1 MTSKRKIWFSAI
13 GLIVIIVSGIT
24 AVYLMRD
31 KKESALPA
39 ATVSKSNTEQ
49 WGEAIQKNCLTCHAT
64 RSDGSIERISDVRK
78 TPEGWEDTISR
89 MQQAWGLE
97 ITPEDKAVVIK
108 ELSEKNGLAPEE
120 TEKVM
125 YWLTSNGS
133 TIEPKLENEQ
143 IQKSC
148 ISCHAG
154 ARPLAQYRTEEEWKK
169 LIDFHIAFNPSMIY
183 QMRTQKWEEEAE
195 KVMEYLAKTNVLNTK
210 EWTEWKKRKREYK
223 LAGNWRIVGY
233 RPGMG
238 MYSGYA
244 QFKKKGEDFYENRM
258 MFMPNGRTE
267 TYKGNVRMFTGYSLR
282 SSLEGGKKKLR
293 GVFNIQNDGATI
305 KGRWN
310 QVHDIGQ
317 YADETYYKANRTAL
331 LAAWPKAIKKGET
344 VVVHLIGMKLPEK
357 LKKEDLQTSSGI
369 VIHRIERKN
378 KDDVWVQ
385 LTVNDHTTAGP
396 QTIELKEGGKVELQ
410 VYEKID
416 YIKVLPEYGLARLNY
431 SGHQQSV
438 QFEAIGYH
446 VGADGKKGTGD
457 DVEIGPVPVKWSMK
471 EFLLGANDDHDV
483 HFVGNIDTQTGLFT
497 PAGSGLNPKREWSTN
512 NAGNVT
518 IVATYT
524 DPVTKQSIQGETLLL
539 VTIPDYIYV
548 R

>member
-1 MTSKRKIWFSAI
+1 MTAKQKIWFSAI
-13 GLIVIIVSGIT
+13 GLIVIIVSVIT
-24 AVYLMRD
+24 AVYLMKD

-39 ATVSKSNTEQ
+39 TTVSENNTDQ

-97 ITPEDKAVVIK
+97 ITPEDKAAVVK

-133 TIEPKLENEQ
+133 TIEPKLENEL

-169 LIDFHIAFNPSMIY
+169 LRDFHIAFNPSMIY
-183 QMRTQKWEEEAE
+183 QMRAQKWEEESE
-195 KVMEYLAKTNVLNTK
+195 KVIAYLAKTHAINTK
-210 EWTEWKKRKREYK
+210 EWTEWKKRKGEYK

-233 RPGMG
+233 RPGVG

-244 QFKKKGEDFYENRM
+244 QFQKKGEDFYENRM
-258 MFMPNGRTE
+258 MLMPNGKAE

-282 SSLEGGKKKLR
+282 SSLEGENKKLR
-293 GVFNIQNDGATI
+293 GVFNIQKDGTTI

-317 YADETYYKANRTAL
+317 YADETYYKADHTAL

-344 VVVHLIGMKLPEK
+344 AVVHLIGMKLPK
-357 LKKEDLQTSSGI
+357 HVKKEDFHTSSGI
-369 VIHRIERKN
+369 VIRKIEKQE

-385 LTVNDHTTAGP
+385 LEASKDVEVGT
-396 QTIELKEGGKVELQ
+396 QTIGLQNGQITIQ

-416 YIKVLPEYGLARLNY
+416 YIKITPEYGVARLNY
-431 SGHQQSV
+431 YGHQQSV
-438 QFEAIGYH
+438 QFEAVGYH
-446 VGADGKKGTGD
+446 VGVDGKKGTND
-457 DVEIGPVPVKWSMK
+457 DVEIGPVPAQWSMK
-471 EFLLGANDDHDV
+471 EFLLGASDDHDV

-497 PAGSGLNPKREWSTN
+497 PAGGGPNPKREWSTN

-524 DPVTKQSIQGETLLL
+524 DPVTKHSIQGETLLL
-539 VTIPDYIYV
+539 VSVPDYIYV